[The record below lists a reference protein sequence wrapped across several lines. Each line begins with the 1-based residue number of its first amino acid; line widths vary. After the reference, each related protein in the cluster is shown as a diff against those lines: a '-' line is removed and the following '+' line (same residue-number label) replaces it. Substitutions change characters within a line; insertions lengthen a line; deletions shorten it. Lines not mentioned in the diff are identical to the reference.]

1 MWQIWT
7 SGILGL
13 WVILLVFLDFSSTLT
28 TFFLIATGA
37 ALAALNFW
45 LLSLVKT
52 PEQQHPD
59 SEIFPPELEDE
70 APTFDEIEI
79 IVPTLKDA
87 GEENE
92 DEQEPEDNTIQNN

>member
-13 WVILLVFLDFSSTLT
+13 WVILLAFLDFSSTLT

-45 LLSLVKT
+45 LLSLIKT
-52 PEQQHPD
+52 PERQHPD
-59 SEIFPPELEDE
+59 SEILPPAPPELIFSEPDNVVDE
-70 APTFDEIEI
+70 SE
-79 IVPTLKDA
+79 K
-87 GEENE
+87 ENE
-92 DEQEPEDNTIQNN
+92 AGRESEDNVPQNN